1 MLQGS
6 SKKNKLARKPSH
18 NLLEISC
25 EASFTGWTQKQP
37 RAAGAVPARTTQHS
51 ELLGT
56 DQNEKCKQGAEEG
69 EDKGD
74 DSGKSTHTSKTLGQ

>member
-1 MLQGS
+1 MDT
-6 SKKNKLARKPSH
+6 
-18 NLLEISC
+18 
-25 EASFTGWTQKQP
+25 EAAQS
-37 RAAGAVPARTTQHS
+37 RGAVPARTTQHS

-74 DSGKSTHTSKTLGQ
+74 DSGKSTHLKGTWPMKGKKKTDKPL